1 MDEDT
6 YELVVI
12 GGGPAGEK
20 GAVQAAYFGHKVL
33 VIEKAP
39 EPGGA
44 AVHTGTLPSKTLRET
59 AIYLSG
65 YRSREMYGVSVSLDS
80 HAAVSRLISR
90 KDVIAKGE
98 SARIRANLARHKV
111 ELVRGSA
118 HFVEPG
124 VVAIDAPDGS
134 VRRVKGRFFL
144 IATGSVPRN
153 PPDVP
158 IIDPDV
164 YDSDEI
170 LTIDEIPKRLVV
182 LGAGVIGCEY
192 ACMFAALGVK
202 VVLVEAKTQFLPF
215 LDHEIG
221 QLLEKTMASSLGIEI
236 RKGHRWGRVY
246 LSPDGRR
253 LCDLMDGPD
262 GKVGTV
268 LECEKLLF
276 AAGRVGATQGLGLET
291 IGLAPDARG
300 AITVGAHYQTS
311 VPNVYATGDVIGFPA
326 LASTSMEQARVAVCH
341 AFEIDYK
348 KAVDSLLPYGIYT
361 IPEVSTVGE
370 TEETATAQKLDYVVG
385 RAFFKDNA
393 RGQIQGDVDGMIK
406 LIVSRT
412 TRKLLGVHILGDRAT
427 ELVHIGQAVMTLGG
441 TVDVLIQMVFNYPTL
456 AETYKYAAY
465 AVLGALAKPPE
476 GQAAA

>member
-1 MDEDT
+1 MNSVDADSFD
-6 YELVVI
+6 LVVM
-12 GGGPAGEK
+12 GAGPAGEK

-33 VIEKAP
+33 VVEKAA

-59 AIYLSG
+59 ALYLSG
-65 YRSREMYGVSVSLDS
+65 YRARDMYGVSVSLDNK
-80 HAAVSRLISR
+80 HAAVPRLIAR
-90 KDVIAKGE
+90 KDTIAATE

-111 ELVRGSA
+111 ELARGTA
-118 HFVEPG
+118 RFVEPG

-134 VRRVKGRFFL
+134 TRRVKGRFFL

-158 IIDPDV
+158 ISEPDV

-170 LTIDEIPKRLVV
+170 LAVDELPDRLVV

-221 QLLEKTMASSLGIEI
+221 QRLEQVMESSLGIEI
-236 RKGHRWGRVY
+236 RKGHRWGAVHRAP
-246 LSPDGRR
+246 SGRL
-253 LCDLMDGPD
+253 LCDLMDGPGGGID
-262 GKVGTV
+262 SV

-276 AAGRVGATQGLGLET
+276 AAGRVGATQGLGLEA
-291 IGLAPDARG
+291 IGLKADPRG
-300 AITVGAHYQTS
+300 AIAVDSFYRTS

-341 AFEIDYK
+341 AFGIEYK
-348 KAVDSLLPYGIYT
+348 QAVDSLLPYGIYT
-361 IPEVSTVGE
+361 IPEVSCAGE
-370 TEETATAQKLDYVVG
+370 TEETARAQNIDCVVG

-393 RGQIQGDVDGMIK
+393 RGLIQGDTDGMLK
-406 LIVSRT
+406 LVVHRA
-412 TRKLLGVHILGDRAT
+412 TRRLLGVHILGDRAT

-456 AETYKYAAY
+456 AESYKYAAY
-465 AVLGALAKPPE
+465 SALGALAKPS
-476 GQAAA
+476 

>member
-1 MDEDT
+1 MDADT
-6 YELVVI
+6 FDLVVI

-59 AIYLSG
+59 ALYLSG
-65 YRSREMYGVSVSLDS
+65 YRSRDLYGISVKLEDR
-80 HAAVSRLISR
+80 HAAVPRLIAR
-90 KDVIAKGE
+90 KDAIAAGE
-98 SARIRANLARHKV
+98 STRIRSNLARHDV
-111 ELVRGSA
+111 QIVRGNGR
-118 HFVEPG
+118 FIEPG
-124 VVAIDAPDGS
+124 VVAIERPDGTM
-134 VRRVKGRFFL
+134 RRVKGRFFM

-158 IIDPDV
+158 IADPDV

-170 LTIDEIPKRLVV
+170 LSIDELPNRLVV

-215 LDHEIG
+215 LDFEIG
-221 QLLEKTMASSLGIEI
+221 QLLERTMARSLNIEI
-236 RKGHRWGRVY
+236 RKGHRWGKVY
-246 LSPDGRR
+246 RSPDGRR
-253 LCDLMDGPD
+253 LCDMLDGPK
-262 GKVGTV
+262 GEVGTV

-276 AAGRVGATQGLGLET
+276 AAGRVGATQGLGLEN
-291 IGLAPDARG
+291 IGLDADPRG
-300 AITVGAHYQTS
+300 ALAVNEHYQTKIE
-311 VPNVYATGDVIGFPA
+311 NVYAVGDVIGFPA
-326 LASTSMEQARVAVCH
+326 LASTSMEQARVAACH
-341 AFEIDYK
+341 AFGIGYK

-361 IPEVSTVGE
+361 IPEVSCVGE
-370 TEETATAQKLDYVVG
+370 TEESAAAQKLDCVVG

-393 RGQIQGDVDGMIK
+393 RGLIQGDVDGMIK
-406 LIVSRT
+406 LIVSRSS
-412 TRKLLGVHILGDRAT
+412 RKLLGVHILGDRAT
-427 ELVHIGQAVMTLGG
+427 ELVHIGQAVMALGG

-465 AVLGALAKPPE
+465 SALGALAK
-476 GQAAA
+476 Q